1 MRKMHASVAYHAQ
14 GKHRE
19 RYGIGNFRVITVTP
33 TRQRALNL
41 CRKLQD
47 AGLASK
53 GFWFASIEP
62 ISPDELE
69 RLLEKIFCTPKDY
82 QAGARY
88 GFGD

>member
-1 MRKMHASVAYHAQ
+1 MHAFVAYHAQ

-19 RYGIGNFRVITVTP
+19 RYGNGNFRVITVTP

-47 AGLASK
+47 AGIASK
-53 GFWFASIEP
+53 RFWFASIEP
-62 ISPDELE
+62 ISHDEPE
-69 RLLEKIFCTPKDY
+69 RILEKIFCTPKDHRE
-82 QAGARY
+82 GVLY